1 MMNFWNKLSI
11 RAQITIG
18 FLPLIV
24 FMSLLSVNVMSG
36 MSKLTTIFSSY
47 RATVGESLAISNY
60 SERLHEIKMSAE
72 AFRSA
77 PSKALVD
84 QFKSGVSSFERGDA
98 RIAENPDLQAAVS
111 TIMGQIAAY
120 DDAFDKIVA
129 LQARHDLL
137 VSKVTEFGPWTS
149 VALNDVLRSA
159 WRQNDLQLL
168 YATTL
173 TLEAINRS
181 LYFSER
187 FISSGDQQAYDT
199 AQAALNDAL
208 NLNSAAVKAA
218 RNDLQRTK
226 LDGAAQLMQNYT
238 SRLGEM
244 RDVWSETKRI
254 RDTELNELAPKI
266 STSFQSL
273 QANVANAQKSLDG
286 SVEHTVTAATQITLI
301 VSAALV
307 IIGLALSYYLGRLI
321 SFAVRKMAVTMERL
335 AHSDDI
341 VEFEGVT
348 NRHELGAMARSLMV
362 FQETKRAKAAADI
375 NAEGARR
382 SSEEQRQ
389 HQERERIADS
399 TAMQHAFQ
407 EISKGLDA
415 LSSGDLTARIGH
427 IDTRYTVIRDRFNDA
442 VASLEGA
449 FAAVIQ
455 AVGTIRSGLGEISS
469 ATNDLAR
476 RTEQQASSL
485 EETVAALS
493 EVTLGVNGMAE
504 GAGYANEAVT
514 TARANA
520 EKGGEIV
527 SRAISAMNEIQ
538 NSSARIESIIG
549 VIDEIAFQTN
559 LLALNA
565 GVEAA
570 RAGEAGKGFAVVAQE
585 VRELA
590 QRSANAAKE
599 IKQLISTSSDQVNVG
614 VKLVGESG
622 ASLEQIVRQV
632 SDMSATVTKIA
643 VSARDQALSLREVS
657 AAGDQMD
664 KVTQQNAAMVEQTTA
679 AAQSLTNETERL
691 ATLIGQFKTSAPHR
705 PTFQP
710 YALAS

>member
-1 MMNFWNKLSI
+1 MNFWNRLSI
-11 RAQITIG
+11 RSQITIG
-18 FLPLIV
+18 FVPLIAL
-24 FMSLLSVNVMSG
+24 MSLLSLNVMQG
-36 MSKLTTIFSSY
+36 MGKLTTIFSSY
-47 RATVGESLAISNY
+47 RATVGESLAISDYNN
-60 SERLHEIKMSAE
+60 RLHDIQMSAE
-72 AFRSA
+72 AFRST
-77 PSKALVD
+77 PSKAVID
-84 QFKSGVSSFERGDA
+84 KFKAGVSSFERDDP
-98 RIAENPDLQAAVS
+98 RIVENPDLQAAVS
-111 TIMGQIAAY
+111 TIRDQIGAY
-120 DDAFDKIVA
+120 SQAFDKIVA

-168 YATTL
+168 YSTTM
-173 TLEAINRS
+173 TLEALNKS

-187 FISSGDQQAYDT
+187 FVSSANPEDYKA
-199 AQAALNDAL
+199 AQAALDDAL
-208 NLNSAAVKAA
+208 DLNSSAAKVA
-218 RNDLQRTK
+218 RNDLQRIR
-226 LDGAAQLMQNYT
+226 LDGAAQLMQNYS

-244 RDVWSETKRI
+244 RDVWSETNHI
-254 RDTELNELAPKI
+254 RDAELNALAPKI
-266 STSFQSL
+266 SIGFQTL
-273 QANVANAQKSLDG
+273 QTNVADRQKALDD
-286 SVEHTVTAATQITLI
+286 SIEQTVAAATQLTLV

-307 IIGLALSYYLGRLI
+307 IIGLALSYFLGRLI
-321 SFAVRKMAVTMERL
+321 SFAVRKMAVTMEHL
-335 AHSDDI
+335 ACGEDL
-341 VEFEGVT
+341 VEFDYAT
-348 NRHELGAMARSLMV
+348 NQHELGAMARSLMV
-362 FQETKRAKAAADI
+362 FQQTKHAKAAAEI
-375 NAEGARR
+375 EAEDARR

-389 HQERERIADS
+389 HQERDRAADA
-399 TAMQHAFQ
+399 TAMQHAFR

-415 LSSGDLTARIGH
+415 LSSGDLTTRIGYV
-427 IDTRYTVIRDRFNDA
+427 DPRYAAIRDRFNDST
-442 VASLEGA
+442 ASLECA
-449 FAAVIQ
+449 FSAVVQ

-493 EVTLGVNGMAE
+493 EVARGVNGMAE
-504 GAGYANEAVT
+504 SAGHANDAM
-514 TARANA
+514 ASAHANA

-527 SRAISAMNEIQ
+527 SAAISAMNEIQ

-590 QRSANAAKE
+590 QRSANAARE

-614 VKLVGESG
+614 VKLVGQSG
-622 ASLEQIVRQV
+622 NSLEQIVEQV
-632 SDMSATVTKIA
+632 SSMNITVTEIA

-679 AAQSLTNETERL
+679 AAQALTNETDRL
-691 ATLIGQFKTSAPHR
+691 ATLIGHFKTSR
-705 PTFQP
+705 LQGSTSQS